1 MTGMI
6 LMLVLLGIIPVFI
19 GSMAAGAF
27 RRENGSCLAFV
38 YLMGIM
44 ILVAVM
50 QLLSVPM
57 TFMRCSF
64 SLLVWIYNGITAV
77 LLIFAIVCRRKQLME
92 IGKESVYRIRN
103 ADRRW
108 ILVIAAIYLP
118 VIAVSFYTPYI
129 YGDDT
134 TYITMVND
142 ILSSDT
148 LYQIDVD
155 TGQEVTWVLAK
166 YSLSAYWTWI
176 AYLAK
181 MSGLHPLFLCKTVLI
196 YFFVPMAYAVQGLLG
211 SFLFRNQERK
221 MIVYMLF
228 VVLVSIFGG
237 FSNYTVTYRL
247 YTWVWQSKAF
257 LAIIVL
263 PFLFY
268 YCNCIFEYEISW
280 RENVLLLTLILAT
293 CSTTLT
299 GTGLA
304 VGMVLVLAL
313 IYAVKNKNIKNMI
326 FPVLAC
332 FPAYVLMAIYLRY
345 DQFLGWIHF

>member
-1 MTGMI
+1 
-6 LMLVLLGIIPVFI
+6 
-19 GSMAAGAF
+19 
-27 RRENGSCLAFV
+27 
-38 YLMGIM
+38 
-44 ILVAVM
+44 
-50 QLLSVPM
+50 
-57 TFMRCSF
+57 
-64 SLLVWIYNGITAV
+64 
-77 LLIFAIVCRRKQLME
+77 
-92 IGKESVYRIRN
+92 
-103 ADRRW
+103 
-108 ILVIAAIYLP
+108 
-118 VIAVSFYTPYI
+118 
-129 YGDDT
+129 
-134 TYITMVND
+134 
-142 ILSSDT
+142 
-148 LYQIDVD
+148 
-155 TGQEVTWVLAK
+155 
-166 YSLSAYWTWI
+166 
-176 AYLAK
+176 
-181 MSGLHPLFLCKTVLI
+181 
-196 YFFVPMAYAVQGLLG
+196 MAYAVQGLLG